1 MELPTTVIKS
11 TTVNPSLLTL
21 FGQSKVGKTTMLTK
35 LNNCLIIDTEKGT
48 KYVNALKVQV
58 DNSDQLKN
66 LIGSLKDKKELE
78 KDGITYDYIA
88 LDTIDNVVSWFEKDI
103 ARENNIDSF
112 AKIPFGDGYNQVRNR
127 VMAMISALM
136 ECCEHIVIIGHRKKT
151 IIGNDSVEV
160 NVSSLDLS
168 GKLKNY
174 VMAKSDAIGFVFRN
188 EEGNLQISFE
198 ASDEI
203 EAGTRLAHL
212 AGKILDFK
220 WTNIY
225 KTKV

>member
-35 LNNCLIIDTEKGT
+35 LNKCLIIDTEKGT

-58 DNSDQLKN
+58 DNSDQLKH
-66 LIGSLKDKKELE
+66 LIGSLQNKKEME
-78 KDGITYDYIA
+78 KDGITYNYIA

-127 VMAMISALM
+127 IMAMISALM

-174 VMAKSDAIGFVFRN
+174 VMAKSDAIGYIFRN
-188 EEGNLQISFE
+188 EEKNLQVSFE

-212 AGKILDFK
+212 AGKIVDFK
-220 WTNIY
+220 WSNIY
-225 KTKV
+225 KTKA

>member
-11 TTVNPSLLTL
+11 TTVNPSLLTV

-48 KYVNALKVQV
+48 KYVDALKIQV
-58 DNSDQLKN
+58 DNSAQLKN
-66 LIGSLKDKKELE
+66 LIGSLKDKE
-78 KDGITYDYIA
+78 GIESLGVKYDYIA

-136 ECCEHIVIIGHRKKT
+136 ECCEHVIIIGHRKKT

-174 VMAKSDAIGFVFRN
+174 VMAKSDAIGFVYRN
-188 EEGNLQISFE
+188 EDGNLQISFE

-220 WTNIY
+220 WSNIY

>member
-1 MELPTTVIKS
+1 MELPTKVIKS
-11 TTVNPSLLTL
+11 TTVNPSLLTV
-21 FGQSKVGKTTMLTK
+21 FGQSKVGKTTMLSK

-48 KYVNALKVQV
+48 KYVDALKVQV
-58 DNSDQLKN
+58 NNSTELKN
-66 LIGSLKDKKELE
+66 MVKALKGDE
-78 KDGITYDYIA
+78 GTVYDYLA
-88 LDTIDNVVSWFEKDI
+88 LDTIDNVVSWFEKDV
-103 ARENNIDSF
+103 ARDNNVDSF
-112 AKIPFGDGYNQVRNR
+112 AKIPFGDGYNQVRTR

-136 ECCEHIVIIGHRKKT
+136 ECCEHIIIIGHRKKT

-174 VMAKSDAIGFVFRN
+174 VMAKSDAIGFVYRD
-188 EEGNLQISFE
+188 EEGDLKISFE

-203 EAGTRLAHL
+203 EAGTRLPHL

-220 WTNIY
+220 WSEIY
-225 KTKV
+225 KTDIGK

>member
-1 MELPTTVIKS
+1 MELPTKVIKS
-11 TTVNPSLLTL
+11 NTVNPSLLTV
-21 FGQSKVGKTTMLTK
+21 FGQSKVGKTTMLSK

-48 KYVNALKVQV
+48 KYVDALKVSV
-58 DNSDQLKN
+58 NSSGELKQ
-66 LIGSLKDKKELE
+66 IIRALKEDSS
-78 KDGITYDYIA
+78 YNYIA

-103 ARENNIDSF
+103 ARENNVESF

-127 VMAMISALM
+127 VMSMISALM
-136 ECCEHIVIIGHRKKT
+136 ECCDHIIIIGHRKKT

-174 VMAKSDAIGFVFRN
+174 VMAKSDAIGFVYRN
-188 EEGNLQISFE
+188 EDGNLKISFE

-203 EAGTRLAHL
+203 EAGTRLPHL

-220 WTNIY
+220 WSEIY
-225 KTKV
+225 KTSVK

>member
-1 MELPTTVIKS
+1 MELPTKVIKS
-11 TTVNPSLLTL
+11 DTVNPSLLTV
-21 FGQSKVGKTTMLTK
+21 FGQSKVGKTTMLSK

-48 KYVNALKVQV
+48 KYVDALKVSV
-58 DNSDQLKN
+58 NSSGELKQ
-66 LIGSLKDKKELE
+66 IIRALKEDSS
-78 KDGITYDYIA
+78 YNYIA

-103 ARENNIDSF
+103 ARENNVESF

-127 VMAMISALM
+127 VMSMISALM
-136 ECCEHIVIIGHRKKT
+136 ECSDHIIIIGHRKKT

-174 VMAKSDAIGFVFRN
+174 VMAKSDAIGFVYRN
-188 EEGNLQISFE
+188 EDGNLKISFE

-203 EAGTRLAHL
+203 EAGTRLPHL

-220 WTNIY
+220 WSEIY
-225 KTKV
+225 KTSVK

>member
-1 MELPTTVIKS
+1 MELPTKVVKS
-11 TTVNPSLLTL
+11 NTVNPSLLTV
-21 FGQSKVGKTTMLTK
+21 FGQSKVGKTTMLSK
-35 LNNCLIIDTEKGT
+35 LNNCLIVDTEKGT
-48 KYVNALKVQV
+48 KYVDALKVSV
-58 DNSDQLKN
+58 NSSGELKQ
-66 LIGSLKDKKELE
+66 IIRALKEDSN
-78 KDGITYDYIA
+78 YNYIA

-103 ARENNIDSF
+103 ARENNVESF

-127 VMAMISALM
+127 VMSMISALM
-136 ECCEHIVIIGHRKKT
+136 ECCDHIIIIGHRKKT

-174 VMAKSDAIGFVFRN
+174 VMAKSDAIGFVYRN
-188 EEGNLQISFE
+188 EDGNLKISFE

-203 EAGTRLAHL
+203 EAGTRLPHL

-220 WTNIY
+220 WSEIY
-225 KTKV
+225 KTSVK

>member
-11 TTVNPSLLTL
+11 TTVNPSLLTV

-48 KYVNALKVQV
+48 KYVDALKVQV
-58 DNSDQLKN
+58 DNSAQLKS
-66 LIGSLKDKKELE
+66 LIGSLKDKE
-78 KDGITYDYIA
+78 GIESLGVKYDYIA

-127 VMAMISALM
+127 VMAMINALM
-136 ECCEHIVIIGHRKKT
+136 ECCEHVIIIGHRKKT

-174 VMAKSDAIGFVFRN
+174 VMAKSDAIGFVYRN
-188 EEGNLQISFE
+188 EDGNLQISFE

-220 WTNIY
+220 WSNIY

>member
-35 LNNCLIIDTEKGT
+35 LKNCLIIDTEKGT

-58 DNSDQLKN
+58 DNSDQLKS
-66 LIGSLKDKKELE
+66 LIGSLKDKE
-78 KDGITYDYIA
+78 GIESLGIKYDYIA

-220 WTNIY
+220 WANIY
-225 KTKV
+225 KTKA

>member
-11 TTVNPSLLTL
+11 TTVNPALLTL

-35 LNNCLIIDTEKGT
+35 LNKCLIIDTEKGT

-58 DNSDQLKN
+58 DS
-66 LIGSLKDKKELE
+66 SSELKDVIRALKEE
-78 KDGITYDYIA
+78 AGIKSKYDYIA
-88 LDTIDNVVSWFEKDI
+88 LDTIDNVVSWFEKDV
-103 ARENNIDSF
+103 AKENNIDSF

-127 VMAMISALM
+127 IMAMITALM
-136 ECCEHIVIIGHRKKT
+136 DCSKHTIIVGHRKKT

-168 GKLKNY
+168 GKLRNY
-174 VMAKSDAIGFVFRN
+174 VMAKSDAIGYIFRN
-188 EEGNLQISFE
+188 EEKNLQISFE

-212 AGKILDFK
+212 AGKIVDFK
-220 WTNIY
+220 WSNIY
-225 KTKV
+225 KTKA